1 MDYWANSLILKKKKK
16 CMEIDP
22 CTIYLRRFST
32 NISNFRCFIYL
43 FIYYSILSNN
53 WKYEEYF
60 ENFCIISE

>member
-1 MDYWANSLILKKKKK
+1 MDYWENSLILKKEKEKG

-43 FIYYSILSNN
+43 L
-53 WKYEEYF
+53 
-60 ENFCIISE
+60 

>member
-1 MDYWANSLILKKKKK
+1 MDYWANSLILKKKKSAWK
-16 CMEIDP
+16 LIHAQYIWEGLVQIFQILDV
-22 CTIYLRRFST
+22 
-32 NISNFRCFIYL
+32 L